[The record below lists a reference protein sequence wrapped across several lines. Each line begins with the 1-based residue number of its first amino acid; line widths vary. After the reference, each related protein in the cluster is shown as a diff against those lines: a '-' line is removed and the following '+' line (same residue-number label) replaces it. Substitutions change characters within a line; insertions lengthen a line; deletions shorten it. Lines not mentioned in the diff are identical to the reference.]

1 MNPVK
6 ISINWLK
13 EYLETKSAPEEIS
26 DILTNLGL
34 EVEKILPFESI
45 KGGLIGVVA
54 GKVLKCEKHPNAD
67 RLKVTSIDLGNNE
80 TSEIVCGA
88 PNIMEGQIVPVAK
101 VGSKIYTNGGDEIKI
116 KKSKIRGV
124 VSNGM
129 VCAEDEI
136 GLGESHEGIMVLDSK
151 IKPGTPISE
160 VFNVENDNIFE
171 IGLTPNRSDAMSHYG
186 VARDLKAYYDLNSQT
201 SKITLPSINDFES
214 VKIDEDFEVSVKD
227 IDKCPFYSGLI
238 IKNIKVGPSSKE
250 LQNKLKSIGL
260 KPINNI
266 VDITNFVMHEI
277 GQPLHAFDL
286 DKIKNITVKSV
297 KSNTKFKTLDDN
309 IINLDSDDLMICSN
323 NDPLCLAGIYGGYDS
338 GVSNSTTNLF
348 LESAIFDSVT
358 IRKSSKRHQLFTDA
372 SYRYE
377 RGVDPEKVLYALKRA
392 SILIKEAN
400 QEANISEILVEDN
413 LKVDIKDIYLRYDR
427 IDSIAGQ
434 KIDKE
439 TITQILSSL
448 DFEIKGHSEDGLNI
462 IAPNYRHD
470 VYREIDVIEEILRV
484 YGFNNINVESKISM
498 SIPEIGKNNINKT
511 ESLISNNLV
520 GIGFNEIINNSICSP
535 GVNEKFN
542 NQAVNLLNPQGTE
555 LSNLRSSLIPN
566 ALETVKHNINRQN
579 RNLKIFEIGNTYSI
593 NDNNYIENKRLNVTV
608 TGQIFDENWISELSK
623 SNFYYL
629 KGVAENLLN
638 NLNVSNIKYEVNN
651 DELFEYKLCIH
662 NNKKNIGFIG
672 ELNSTY
678 TKEFSIDDKIHL
690 LNLDLDNIKLKSA
703 NVKYQELSK
712 FPSSRRDLSMILDDN
727 INFEA
732 IKNLAFNVENKILKD
747 VNLFDEYKGKNIEDN
762 KKSLAVSFIFNDSK
776 KTLTDKLIDKI
787 MLKLSDK
794 YKTELGAVIRDK

>member
-1 MNPVK
+1 MK

-13 EYLETKSAPEEIS
+13 EYLETKSNPEEIS

-34 EVEKILPFESI
+34 EVEKILPFESV
-45 KGGLIGVVA
+45 KGGLTGVVA

-88 PNIMEGQIVPVAK
+88 PNIMEGQIVPIAK

-136 GLGESHEGIMVLDSK
+136 GLGESHDGIMVLDSK

-160 VFNVENDNIFE
+160 VFNVENDNILE

-309 IINLDSDDLMICSN
+309 IINLDSDDLMICSDN
-323 NDPLCLAGIYGGYDS
+323 NPLCLAGIYGGYDS

-400 QEANISEILVEDN
+400 QEANISEILIEDN

-427 IDSIAGQ
+427 IDSITGQ

-448 DFEIKGHSEDGLNI
+448 DFEIKGHTEDGLNI

-511 ESLISNNLV
+511 ESLISNNLI

-535 GVNEKFN
+535 GVNEKFS

-608 TGQIFDENWISELSK
+608 TGKIFDENWISELSK

-703 NVKYQELSK
+703 NVKYQELSR

-762 KKSLAVSFIFNDSK
+762 KKSLAISFIFNDSK

-787 MLKLSDK
+787 MLKLSNK
-794 YKTELGAVIRDK
+794 YKTDLGAVIRDK

>member
-1 MNPVK
+1 MK

-13 EYLETKSAPEEIS
+13 EYLETKSNPEEIS

-34 EVEKILPFESI
+34 EVEKILPFESV
-45 KGGLIGVVA
+45 KGGLTGVVA

-88 PNIMEGQIVPVAK
+88 PNIMEGQIVPIAK

-136 GLGESHEGIMVLDSK
+136 GLGESHDGIMVLDSK

-160 VFNVENDNIFE
+160 VFNVENDNILE

-227 IDKCPFYSGLI
+227 TDKCPFYSGLI

-309 IINLDSDDLMICSN
+309 IINLDSDDLMICSDN
-323 NDPLCLAGIYGGYDS
+323 NPLCLAGIYGGYDS

-400 QEANISEILVEDN
+400 QEANISEILIEDN

-427 IDSIAGQ
+427 IASIAGQ

-535 GVNEKFN
+535 GVNEKFS

-608 TGQIFDENWISELSK
+608 TGKIFDENWISEFSK

-638 NLNVSNIKYEVNN
+638 NLNVSNIRYEVNN

-690 LNLDLDNIKLKSA
+690 LNLDLDNIKLKSV
-703 NVKYQELSK
+703 NVKYQELSR

-762 KKSLAVSFIFNDSK
+762 KKSLAVSF
-776 KTLTDKLIDKI
+776 
-787 MLKLSDK
+787 
-794 YKTELGAVIRDK
+794 

>member
-1 MNPVK
+1 VK

-13 EYLETKSAPEEIS
+13 EYLETKSNPEEIS

-34 EVEKILPFESI
+34 EVEKILPFESV
-45 KGGLIGVVA
+45 KGGLTGVVA

-88 PNIMEGQIVPVAK
+88 PNIMEGQIVPIAK

-136 GLGESHEGIMVLDSK
+136 GLGESHDGIMVLDSK

-160 VFNVENDNIFE
+160 VFNVENDNILE

-201 SKITLPSINDFES
+201 SKITLPSINNFES

-309 IINLDSDDLMICSN
+309 IINLDSDDLIICSDN
-323 NDPLCLAGIYGGYDS
+323 NPLCLAGIYGGYDS

-400 QEANISEILVEDN
+400 QEANISEILIEDN

-427 IDSIAGQ
+427 IASITGQ

-535 GVNEKFN
+535 SVNEKFSS
-542 NQAVNLLNPQGTE
+542 QAVSLLNPQGTE

-608 TGQIFDENWISELSK
+608 TGKIFDENWISEFSK

-703 NVKYQELSK
+703 NVKYQELSR
-712 FPSSRRDLSMILDDN
+712 FPSSRRDISMILDDN

-762 KKSLAVSFIFNDSK
+762 KKSLAVSFTFNDSK

-794 YKTELGAVIRDK
+794 YKTDLGAVIRDK

>member
-1 MNPVK
+1 MK

-13 EYLETKSAPEEIS
+13 EYLETKSNPEEIS

-34 EVEKILPFESI
+34 EVEKILPFESV
-45 KGGLIGVVA
+45 KGGLTGVVA

-88 PNIMEGQIVPVAK
+88 PNIMEGQIVPIAK

-136 GLGESHEGIMVLDSK
+136 GLGESHDGIMVLDSK

-160 VFNVENDNIFE
+160 VFNVENDNILE

-400 QEANISEILVEDN
+400 QEANISEILIEDN

-427 IDSIAGQ
+427 IASIAGQ

-511 ESLISNNLV
+511 ESLISNNLI

-535 GVNEKFN
+535 GVNEKFS

-608 TGQIFDENWISELSK
+608 TGKIFDENWISELSK

-651 DELFEYKLCIH
+651 DELFEYKLFIY
-662 NNKKNIGFIG
+662 NNKNNIGFIG

-703 NVKYQELSK
+703 NVKYQELSR

-762 KKSLAVSFIFNDSK
+762 KKSLAVSFTFNDSK

-794 YKTELGAVIRDK
+794 YKTDLGAVIRDK

>member
-1 MNPVK
+1 MK

-13 EYLETKSAPEEIS
+13 EYLETKSNPEEIS

-34 EVEKILPFESI
+34 EVEKILPFESV
-45 KGGLIGVVA
+45 KGGLTGVVA

-88 PNIMEGQIVPVAK
+88 PNIMEGQIVPIAK

-136 GLGESHEGIMVLDSK
+136 GLGESHDGIMVLDSK

-160 VFNVENDNIFE
+160 VFNVENDNILE

-201 SKITLPSINDFES
+201 SKITLPSVNDFES

-260 KPINNI
+260 NPINNI

-323 NDPLCLAGIYGGYDS
+323 NDPLCLAGIYGGFDS

-400 QEANISEILVEDN
+400 QEANISEILIEDN

-427 IDSIAGQ
+427 IDSITGQ

-448 DFEIKGHSEDGLNI
+448 DFEIKGHTEDGLNI

-484 YGFNNINVESKISM
+484 YGFNNINVESKISI
-498 SIPEIGKNNINKT
+498 SIPEIGKNHINKI

-520 GIGFNEIINNSICSP
+520 GIGFHEIINNSICSP
-535 GVNEKFN
+535 SVNEKFN
-542 NQAVNLLNPQGTE
+542 NQAVKLLNPQGTE

-593 NDNNYIENKRLNVTV
+593 TDNNYIENKRLNVTV
-608 TGQIFDENWISELSK
+608 TGKIFDENWISELSK

-651 DELFEYKLCIH
+651 DELFEYKLFIY
-662 NNKKNIGFIG
+662 NNKNNIGFIG

-690 LNLDLDNIKLKSA
+690 LNLDLDNIKLKSG

-794 YKTELGAVIRDK
+794 YKTDLGAVIRDK

>member
-1 MNPVK
+1 MK

-13 EYLETKSAPEEIS
+13 EYLETKSNPEEIS

-34 EVEKILPFESI
+34 EVEKILPFESV
-45 KGGLIGVVA
+45 KGGLTGVVA

-101 VGSKIYTNGGDEIKI
+101 VGSKIYTSGGDEIKI

-136 GLGESHEGIMVLDSK
+136 GLGESHDGIMVLDSK

-160 VFNVENDNIFE
+160 VFNVENDNILE

-201 SKITLPSINDFES
+201 SKIILPSINDFES

-227 IDKCPFYSGLI
+227 TDKCPFYSGLI

-400 QEANISEILVEDN
+400 QEANISEILIEDN

-427 IDSIAGQ
+427 IVSIAGQ

-498 SIPEIGKNNINKT
+498 SIPEIGKNHINKT

-520 GIGFNEIINNSICSP
+520 GIGFHEIINNSICSP
-535 GVNEKFN
+535 GVNEKFS

-593 NDNNYIENKRLNVTV
+593 TDNNYIENKRLNVTV
-608 TGQIFDENWISELSK
+608 TGKIFDENWISELSQ

-651 DELFEYKLCIH
+651 DELFEYKLFIY
-662 NNKKNIGFIG
+662 NNKNNIGFIG

-690 LNLDLDNIKLKSA
+690 LNLDLDNINLKSA

-727 INFEA
+727 INFED

-762 KKSLAVSFIFNDSK
+762 KKSFAVSFTFNDSK

-794 YKTELGAVIRDK
+794 YKTDLGAVIRDK

>member
-1 MNPVK
+1 MK

-13 EYLETKSAPEEIS
+13 EYLETKSNPEEIS

-34 EVEKILPFESI
+34 EVEKILPFESV
-45 KGGLIGVVA
+45 KGGLTGVVA

-88 PNIMEGQIVPVAK
+88 PNIMEGQIVPIAK

-136 GLGESHEGIMVLDSK
+136 GLGESHDGIMVLDSK

-160 VFNVENDNIFE
+160 VFNVENDNILE

-227 IDKCPFYSGLI
+227 TDKCPFYSGLI

-309 IINLDSDDLMICSN
+309 IINLDSDDLMICSDN
-323 NDPLCLAGIYGGYDS
+323 NPLCLAGIYGGYDS

-400 QEANISEILVEDN
+400 QEANISEILIEDN

-427 IDSIAGQ
+427 IASIAGQ

-535 GVNEKFN
+535 GVNEKFS

-608 TGQIFDENWISELSK
+608 TGKIFDENWISEFSK

-638 NLNVSNIKYEVNN
+638 NLNVSNIRYEVNN

-690 LNLDLDNIKLKSA
+690 LNLDIDNIKLKSA
-703 NVKYQELSK
+703 NVKYQELSR

-762 KKSLAVSFIFNDSK
+762 KKSLAVSFTFNDSK

-794 YKTELGAVIRDK
+794 YKTDLGAVIRDK

>member
-1 MNPVK
+1 MK

-13 EYLETKSAPEEIS
+13 EYLETKSNPEEIS

-34 EVEKILPFESI
+34 EVEKILPFESV
-45 KGGLIGVVA
+45 KGGLTGVVA

-88 PNIMEGQIVPVAK
+88 PNIMEGQIVPIAK

-136 GLGESHEGIMVLDSK
+136 GLGESHDGIMVLDSK

-160 VFNVENDNIFE
+160 VFNVENDNILE

-201 SKITLPSINDFES
+201 SKITLPSINNFES

-286 DKIKNITVKSV
+286 DKINNITVKSV

-309 IINLDSDDLMICSN
+309 IINLDSDDLIICSDN
-323 NDPLCLAGIYGGYDS
+323 NPLCLAGIYGGYDS

-400 QEANISEILVEDN
+400 QEANISEILIEDN

-427 IDSIAGQ
+427 IASITGQ

-535 GVNEKFN
+535 SVNEKFSS
-542 NQAVNLLNPQGTE
+542 QAVSLLNPQGTE

-608 TGQIFDENWISELSK
+608 TGKIFDENWISEFSK

-703 NVKYQELSK
+703 NVKYQELSR
-712 FPSSRRDLSMILDDN
+712 FPSSRRDISMILDDN

-762 KKSLAVSFIFNDSK
+762 KKSLAVSFTFNDSK

-794 YKTELGAVIRDK
+794 YKTDLGAVIRDK

>member
-1 MNPVK
+1 MK

-13 EYLETKSAPEEIS
+13 EYLETKSNPEEIS

-45 KGGLIGVVA
+45 KGGLTGVVA

-136 GLGESHEGIMVLDSK
+136 GLGESHDGIMVLDSK

-160 VFNVENDNIFE
+160 LFNVENDNILE

-227 IDKCPFYSGLI
+227 TDKCPFYSGLI

-309 IINLDSDDLMICSN
+309 IINLDSDDLMICSDN
-323 NDPLCLAGIYGGYDS
+323 NPLCLAGIYGGYDS

-400 QEANISEILVEDN
+400 QEANISEILIEDN

-427 IDSIAGQ
+427 IASITGQ

-511 ESLISNNLV
+511 ESLISNNLI

-535 GVNEKFN
+535 GVNEKFS

-608 TGQIFDENWISELSK
+608 TGKIFDENWISEFSK

-703 NVKYQELSK
+703 NVKYQELSR

-762 KKSLAVSFIFNDSK
+762 KKSLAVSFTFNDSK

-794 YKTELGAVIRDK
+794 YKTDLGAVIRDK

>member
-1 MNPVK
+1 MK

-13 EYLETKSAPEEIS
+13 EYLETKSNPEEIS

-34 EVEKILPFESI
+34 EVEKILPFESV
-45 KGGLIGVVA
+45 KGGLTGVVA

-88 PNIMEGQIVPVAK
+88 PNIMEGQIVPIAK

-136 GLGESHEGIMVLDSK
+136 GLGESHDGIMVLDSK

-160 VFNVENDNIFE
+160 VFNVENDNILE

-400 QEANISEILVEDN
+400 QEANISEILIEDN

-427 IDSIAGQ
+427 IDSITGQ

-448 DFEIKGHSEDGLNI
+448 DFEIKGHTEDGLNI

-498 SIPEIGKNNINKT
+498 SIPEIGKNHINKT

-520 GIGFNEIINNSICSP
+520 GIGFHEIINNSICSP

-542 NQAVNLLNPQGTE
+542 NQAVKLLNPQGTE

-593 NDNNYIENKRLNVTV
+593 TDNNYIENKRLNVTV
-608 TGQIFDENWISELSK
+608 TGKIFDENWISELSK

-651 DELFEYKLCIH
+651 DELFEYKLFIY
-662 NNKKNIGFIG
+662 NNKNNIGFIG

-703 NVKYQELSK
+703 NVKYQELSR

-762 KKSLAVSFIFNDSK
+762 KKSLAVSFTFNDSK

-794 YKTELGAVIRDK
+794 YKTDLGAVIRDK

>member
-1 MNPVK
+1 MK

-13 EYLETKSAPEEIS
+13 EYLETKSNPEEIS

-34 EVEKILPFESI
+34 EVEKILPFESV
-45 KGGLIGVVA
+45 KGGLTGVVA

-88 PNIMEGQIVPVAK
+88 PNIMEGQIVPIAK

-136 GLGESHEGIMVLDSK
+136 GLGESHDGIMVLDSK

-160 VFNVENDNIFE
+160 VFNVENDNILE

-227 IDKCPFYSGLI
+227 TDKCPFYSGLI

-400 QEANISEILVEDN
+400 QEANISEILIEDN

-427 IDSIAGQ
+427 IDSITGQ

-448 DFEIKGHSEDGLNI
+448 DFEIKGHTEDGLNI

-498 SIPEIGKNNINKT
+498 SIPEIGKNHINKT

-520 GIGFNEIINNSICSP
+520 GIGFHEVINNSICSP
-535 GVNEKFN
+535 GVNEKFS

-608 TGQIFDENWISELSK
+608 TGKIFDENWISEFSK

-703 NVKYQELSK
+703 NVKYQELSR

-794 YKTELGAVIRDK
+794 YKTDLGAVIRDK

>member
-1 MNPVK
+1 MK

-13 EYLETKSAPEEIS
+13 EYLETKSNPEEIS

-34 EVEKILPFESI
+34 EVEKILPFESV
-45 KGGLIGVVA
+45 KGGLSGVVA

-88 PNIMEGQIVPVAK
+88 PNIMEGQIVPIAK

-136 GLGESHEGIMVLDSK
+136 GLGESHDGIMVLDSK

-160 VFNVENDNIFE
+160 VFNVENDNILE

-323 NDPLCLAGIYGGYDS
+323 NDPLCLAGIYGGYNS

-400 QEANISEILVEDN
+400 QEANISEILIEDN

-427 IDSIAGQ
+427 IDSITGQ

-448 DFEIKGHSEDGLNI
+448 DFEIKGHTEDGLNI

-498 SIPEIGKNNINKT
+498 SIPEIGKNHINKT

-520 GIGFNEIINNSICSP
+520 GIGFHEIINNSICSP

-579 RNLKIFEIGNTYSI
+579 RNLKIFEIGNTYSVT
-593 NDNNYIENKRLNVTV
+593 DNNYIENKRLNVTV
-608 TGQIFDENWISELSK
+608 TGKIFDENWISELSK

-629 KGVAENLLN
+629 KGVAENILN

-651 DELFEYKLCIH
+651 DELFEYKLFIY
-662 NNKKNIGFIG
+662 NNKNNIGFIG

-794 YKTELGAVIRDK
+794 YKTDLGAVIRDK

>member
-1 MNPVK
+1 MK

-13 EYLETKSAPEEIS
+13 EYLETKSNPEEIS

-45 KGGLIGVVA
+45 KGGLTGVVA

-88 PNIMEGQIVPVAK
+88 PNIMEGQIVPIAK

-136 GLGESHEGIMVLDSK
+136 GLGESHDGIMVLDSK

-266 VDITNFVMHEI
+266 VDITNFIMHEI

-400 QEANISEILVEDN
+400 QEANISEILIEDN

-427 IDSIAGQ
+427 IDSITGQ

-448 DFEIKGHSEDGLNI
+448 DFEIKGHTEDGLNI

-498 SIPEIGKNNINKT
+498 SIPEIGKNHINKI

-520 GIGFNEIINNSICSP
+520 GIGFHEIINNSICSP

-542 NQAVNLLNPQGTE
+542 NQAVKLLNPQGTE

-593 NDNNYIENKRLNVTV
+593 TDNNYIENKRLNVTV
-608 TGQIFDENWISELSK
+608 TGKIFDENWISELSK

-651 DELFEYKLCIH
+651 DELFEYKLLIY
-662 NNKKNIGFIG
+662 NNKNNIGFIG

-762 KKSLAVSFIFNDSK
+762 KKSLAVSFTFNDSK

-794 YKTELGAVIRDK
+794 YKTDLGAVIRDK

>member
-1 MNPVK
+1 MK

-13 EYLETKSAPEEIS
+13 EYLETKSNPEEIS

-34 EVEKILPFESI
+34 EVEKILPFESV
-45 KGGLIGVVA
+45 KGGLSGVVA

-80 TSEIVCGA
+80 ISEIVCGA
-88 PNIMEGQIVPVAK
+88 PNIMEGQIVPIAK

-136 GLGESHEGIMVLDSK
+136 GLGESHDGIMVLDSK

-160 VFNVENDNIFE
+160 VFNVENDNILE

-400 QEANISEILVEDN
+400 QEANISEILIEDN

-427 IDSIAGQ
+427 IDSITGQ

-448 DFEIKGHSEDGLNI
+448 DFEIKGHTEDGLNI

-498 SIPEIGKNNINKT
+498 SIPEIGKNHINKT

-520 GIGFNEIINNSICSP
+520 GIGFHEIINNSICSP

-593 NDNNYIENKRLNVTV
+593 TDNNYIENKRLNVTV
-608 TGQIFDENWISELSK
+608 TGKIFDENWISELSK

-629 KGVAENLLN
+629 KGVAENILN

-651 DELFEYKLCIH
+651 DELFEYKLFIY
-662 NNKKNIGFIG
+662 NNKNNIGFIG

-794 YKTELGAVIRDK
+794 YKTDLGAVIRDK

>member
-1 MNPVK
+1 MK

-13 EYLETKSAPEEIS
+13 EYLETKSNPEEIS

-34 EVEKILPFESI
+34 EVEKILPFESV
-45 KGGLIGVVA
+45 KGGLTGVVA

-88 PNIMEGQIVPVAK
+88 PNIMEGQIVPIAK

-201 SKITLPSINDFES
+201 SKITLPSINNFES

-400 QEANISEILVEDN
+400 QEANISEILIEDN

-427 IDSIAGQ
+427 IDSITGQ

-535 GVNEKFN
+535 GVNEKFS

-608 TGQIFDENWISELSK
+608 TGKIFDENWISEFSK

-690 LNLDLDNIKLKSA
+690 LNLDLDNIKLKSG

-762 KKSLAVSFIFNDSK
+762 KKSLAVSFTFNDSK

-794 YKTELGAVIRDK
+794 YKTDLGAVIRDK

>member
-1 MNPVK
+1 MK

-13 EYLETKSAPEEIS
+13 EYLETKSNPEEIS

-45 KGGLIGVVA
+45 KGGLTGVVA

-88 PNIMEGQIVPVAK
+88 PNIMEGQIVPIAK

-136 GLGESHEGIMVLDSK
+136 GLGESHDGIMVLDSK

-160 VFNVENDNIFE
+160 VFNVENDNILE

-201 SKITLPSINDFES
+201 SKITLPSINNFES

-309 IINLDSDDLMICSN
+309 IINLDSDDLMICSDN
-323 NDPLCLAGIYGGYDS
+323 NPLCLAGIYGGYDS

-400 QEANISEILVEDN
+400 QEANISEILIEDN

-427 IDSIAGQ
+427 IASITGQ

-535 GVNEKFN
+535 SVNEKFSS
-542 NQAVNLLNPQGTE
+542 QAVSLLNPQGTE

-608 TGQIFDENWISELSK
+608 TGKIFDENWISEFSK

-703 NVKYQELSK
+703 NVKYQELSR
-712 FPSSRRDLSMILDDN
+712 FPSSRRDISMILDDN

-762 KKSLAVSFIFNDSK
+762 KKSLAVSFTFNDSK

-794 YKTELGAVIRDK
+794 YKTDLGAVIRDK

>member
-1 MNPVK
+1 MK

-13 EYLETKSAPEEIS
+13 EYLETKSNPEEIS

-34 EVEKILPFESI
+34 EVEKILPFESV
-45 KGGLIGVVA
+45 KGGLTGVVA

-88 PNIMEGQIVPVAK
+88 PNIMEGQIVPIAK

-136 GLGESHEGIMVLDSK
+136 GLGESHDGIMVLDSK

-160 VFNVENDNIFE
+160 VFNVENDNILE

-227 IDKCPFYSGLI
+227 TDKCPFYSGLI

-286 DKIKNITVKSV
+286 NKIKNITVKSV

-309 IINLDSDDLMICSN
+309 IINLDSDDLMICSDN
-323 NDPLCLAGIYGGYDS
+323 NPLCLAGIYGGYDS

-400 QEANISEILVEDN
+400 QEANISEILIEDN

-427 IDSIAGQ
+427 IDSITGQ

-511 ESLISNNLV
+511 ESLISNNLI

-542 NQAVNLLNPQGTE
+542 NQAVKLLNPQGTE

-608 TGQIFDENWISELSK
+608 TGKIFDENWISEFSK

-703 NVKYQELSK
+703 NVKYQELSR

-762 KKSLAVSFIFNDSK
+762 KKSLAVSFTFNDSK

-794 YKTELGAVIRDK
+794 YKTDLGAVIRDK

>member
-1 MNPVK
+1 MK

-13 EYLETKSAPEEIS
+13 EYLETKSNPEEIS

-34 EVEKILPFESI
+34 EVEKILPFESV
-45 KGGLIGVVA
+45 KGGLTGVVA

-88 PNIMEGQIVPVAK
+88 PNIMEGQIVPIAK

-136 GLGESHEGIMVLDSK
+136 GLGESHDGIMVLDSK

-160 VFNVENDNIFE
+160 VFNVENDNILE

-227 IDKCPFYSGLI
+227 TDKCPFYSGLI

-309 IINLDSDDLMICSN
+309 IINLDSDDLMICSDN
-323 NDPLCLAGIYGGYDS
+323 NPLCLAGIYGGYDS

-400 QEANISEILVEDN
+400 QEANISEILIEDN

-427 IDSIAGQ
+427 IASIAGQ

-520 GIGFNEIINNSICSP
+520 GIGFNEIINNSICST
-535 GVNEKFN
+535 GVNEKFS

-593 NDNNYIENKRLNVTV
+593 TDNNYIENKRLNVTV
-608 TGQIFDENWISELSK
+608 TGKIFDENWISEFSK

-703 NVKYQELSK
+703 NVKYQELSR

-762 KKSLAVSFIFNDSK
+762 KKSLAVSFTFNDSK

-794 YKTELGAVIRDK
+794 YKTDLGAVIRDK

>member
-1 MNPVK
+1 MK

-13 EYLETKSAPEEIS
+13 EYLETKSNPEEIS

-34 EVEKILPFESI
+34 EVEKILPFESV
-45 KGGLIGVVA
+45 KGGLTGVVA

-88 PNIMEGQIVPVAK
+88 PNIMEGQIVPIAK

-136 GLGESHEGIMVLDSK
+136 GLGESHDGIMVLDSK

-160 VFNVENDNIFE
+160 VFNVENDNILE

-227 IDKCPFYSGLI
+227 TDKCPFYSGLI

-309 IINLDSDDLMICSN
+309 IINLDSDDLMICSDN
-323 NDPLCLAGIYGGYDS
+323 NPLCLAGIYGGYDS

-400 QEANISEILVEDN
+400 QEANISEILIEDN

-427 IDSIAGQ
+427 IDSITGQ

-448 DFEIKGHSEDGLNI
+448 DFEIKGHTEDGLNI

-535 GVNEKFN
+535 GVNEKFS

-608 TGQIFDENWISELSK
+608 TGKIFDENWISEFSK

-703 NVKYQELSK
+703 NVKYQELSR

-794 YKTELGAVIRDK
+794 YKTDLGAVIRDK

>member
-1 MNPVK
+1 MK

-13 EYLETKSAPEEIS
+13 EYLETKSNPEEIS

-34 EVEKILPFESI
+34 EVEKILPFESV
-45 KGGLIGVVA
+45 KGGLTGVVA

-88 PNIMEGQIVPVAK
+88 PNIMEGQIVPIAK

-136 GLGESHEGIMVLDSK
+136 GLGESHDGIMVLDSK

-160 VFNVENDNIFE
+160 VFNVENDNILE

-227 IDKCPFYSGLI
+227 TNKCPFYSGLI

-392 SILIKEAN
+392 CL
-400 QEANISEILVEDN
+400 L
-413 LKVDIKDIYLRYDR
+413 Y
-427 IDSIAGQ
+427 
-434 KIDKE
+434 
-439 TITQILSSL
+439 T
-448 DFEIKGHSEDGLNI
+448 
-462 IAPNYRHD
+462 
-470 VYREIDVIEEILRV
+470 
-484 YGFNNINVESKISM
+484 
-498 SIPEIGKNNINKT
+498 
-511 ESLISNNLV
+511 
-520 GIGFNEIINNSICSP
+520 SP
-535 GVNEKFN
+535 S
-542 NQAVNLLNPQGTE
+542 P
-555 LSNLRSSLIPN
+555 
-566 ALETVKHNINRQN
+566 
-579 RNLKIFEIGNTYSI
+579 
-593 NDNNYIENKRLNVTV
+593 
-608 TGQIFDENWISELSK
+608 
-623 SNFYYL
+623 
-629 KGVAENLLN
+629 
-638 NLNVSNIKYEVNN
+638 
-651 DELFEYKLCIH
+651 
-662 NNKKNIGFIG
+662 
-672 ELNSTY
+672 
-678 TKEFSIDDKIHL
+678 
-690 LNLDLDNIKLKSA
+690 
-703 NVKYQELSK
+703 
-712 FPSSRRDLSMILDDN
+712 
-727 INFEA
+727 
-732 IKNLAFNVENKILKD
+732 
-747 VNLFDEYKGKNIEDN
+747 
-762 KKSLAVSFIFNDSK
+762 
-776 KTLTDKLIDKI
+776 
-787 MLKLSDK
+787 
-794 YKTELGAVIRDK
+794 RDKRQSRMPCCG

>member
-1 MNPVK
+1 MK

-34 EVEKILPFESI
+34 EVEKILPFESV
-45 KGGLIGVVA
+45 KGGLTGVVA

-88 PNIMEGQIVPVAK
+88 PNIMEGQIVPIAK

-136 GLGESHEGIMVLDSK
+136 GLGESHDGIMVLDSK

-160 VFNVENDNIFE
+160 VFNVENDNILE

-227 IDKCPFYSGLI
+227 TDKCPFYSGII

-400 QEANISEILVEDN
+400 QEANISEILIEDN

-427 IDSIAGQ
+427 IASITGQ

-498 SIPEIGKNNINKT
+498 SIPEIGKNHINKT

-520 GIGFNEIINNSICSP
+520 GIGFHEIINNSICSP

-566 ALETVKHNINRQN
+566 TLETVKHNINRQN

-608 TGQIFDENWISELSK
+608 TGKIFDENWISEFSK

-651 DELFEYKLCIH
+651 DELFEYKLFIY
-662 NNKKNIGFIG
+662 NNKNNIGFIG

-703 NVKYQELSK
+703 NVKYQELSR
-712 FPSSRRDLSMILDDN
+712 FPSSRRDISMILDDN

-762 KKSLAVSFIFNDSK
+762 KKSLAVSFTFNDSK

-794 YKTELGAVIRDK
+794 YKTDLGAVIRDK

>member
-1 MNPVK
+1 MK

-13 EYLETKSAPEEIS
+13 EYLETKSNPEEIS

-45 KGGLIGVVA
+45 KGGLTGVVA

-88 PNIMEGQIVPVAK
+88 PNIMEGQIVPIAK

-136 GLGESHEGIMVLDSK
+136 GLGESHDGIMVLDSK

-160 VFNVENDNIFE
+160 VFNVENDNILE

-309 IINLDSDDLMICSN
+309 IINLDSDDLMICSDN
-323 NDPLCLAGIYGGYDS
+323 NPLCLAGIYGGYDS

-400 QEANISEILVEDN
+400 QEANISEILIEDN

-427 IDSIAGQ
+427 IASIAGQ

-511 ESLISNNLV
+511 ESLISNNLI

-535 GVNEKFN
+535 GVNEKFS

-593 NDNNYIENKRLNVTV
+593 TDNNYIENKRLNVTV
-608 TGQIFDENWISELSK
+608 TGKIFDENWISELSK

-651 DELFEYKLCIH
+651 DELFEYKLFIY
-662 NNKKNIGFIG
+662 NNKNNIGFIG

-703 NVKYQELSK
+703 NVKYQELSR

-762 KKSLAVSFIFNDSK
+762 KKSLAVSFTFNDSK

-794 YKTELGAVIRDK
+794 YKTDLGAVIRDK

>member
-1 MNPVK
+1 MK

-13 EYLETKSAPEEIS
+13 EYLETKSNPEEIS

-34 EVEKILPFESI
+34 EVEKILPFESV
-45 KGGLIGVVA
+45 KGGLTGVVA

-88 PNIMEGQIVPVAK
+88 PNIMEGQIVPIAK
-101 VGSKIYTNGGDEIKI
+101 VGSKIYSNGGDEIKI

-136 GLGESHEGIMVLDSK
+136 GLGESHDGIMVLDSK

-160 VFNVENDNIFE
+160 VFKVENDNILE

-201 SKITLPSINDFES
+201 SKIILPSINDFES

-227 IDKCPFYSGLI
+227 TDKCPFYSGLI

-338 GVSNSTTNLF
+338 GVSNNTTNLF

-400 QEANISEILVEDN
+400 QEANISEILIEDN

-427 IDSIAGQ
+427 IDSITGQ

-448 DFEIKGHSEDGLNI
+448 DFEIKGHTEDGLNI

-484 YGFNNINVESKISM
+484 YGFNNITVESKISI
-498 SIPEIGKNNINKT
+498 SIPEIGKNHINKT

-520 GIGFNEIINNSICSP
+520 GIGFHEIINNSICSP
-535 GVNEKFN
+535 GVNENFN
-542 NQAVNLLNPQGTE
+542 NQAVNLLNPQGAE

-593 NDNNYIENKRLNVTV
+593 TDNNYIENKRLNVTV
-608 TGQIFDENWISELSK
+608 TGKIFDENWISELSQ

-672 ELNSTY
+672 ELNSIY

-690 LNLDLDNIKLKSA
+690 LNLDLDNIKLKSG

-712 FPSSRRDLSMILDDN
+712 FPSSRRDLSMILDNN
-727 INFEA
+727 INFES
-732 IKNLAFNVENKILKD
+732 IRNLAFNVENKILKD

-794 YKTELGAVIRDK
+794 YKTDLGAVIRDK

>member
-1 MNPVK
+1 MK

-13 EYLETKSAPEEIS
+13 EYLETKSNPEEIS

-45 KGGLIGVVA
+45 KGGLTGVVA

-88 PNIMEGQIVPVAK
+88 TNIMEGQIVPIAK

-136 GLGESHEGIMVLDSK
+136 GLGESHDGIMVLDSK

-160 VFNVENDNIFE
+160 LFNVENDNILE

-201 SKITLPSINDFES
+201 SKITLPSINNFES

-400 QEANISEILVEDN
+400 QEANISEILIEDN

-427 IDSIAGQ
+427 IASITGQ

-535 GVNEKFN
+535 SVNEKFSS
-542 NQAVNLLNPQGTE
+542 QAVSLLNPQGTE

-593 NDNNYIENKRLNVTV
+593 TDNNYIENKRLNVTV
-608 TGQIFDENWISELSK
+608 TGKIFDENWISELSK

-762 KKSLAVSFIFNDSK
+762 KKSLAVSFTFNDSK

-794 YKTELGAVIRDK
+794 YKTDLGAVIRDK